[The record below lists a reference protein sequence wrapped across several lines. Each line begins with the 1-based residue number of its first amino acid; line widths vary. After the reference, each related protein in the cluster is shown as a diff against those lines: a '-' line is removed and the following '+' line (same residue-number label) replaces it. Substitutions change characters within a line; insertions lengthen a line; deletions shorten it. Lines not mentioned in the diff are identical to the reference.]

1 MYNLNQRSLQCQNR
15 RNRYPLKISA
25 KLAMKFPANLDNCN
39 QYSSLFRQI
48 PWVLRGF
55 YYVTYTVDMPMLKCN
70 TIFLH
75 GIKSTS
81 IENYIKICNSPL
93 TKSGHFGI
101 SLALGYVDVMRTMN
115 NISNFF
121 REKIE
126 HVQSTPHSN

>member
-1 MYNLNQRSLQCQNR
+1 
-15 RNRYPLKISA
+15 
-25 KLAMKFPANLDNCN
+25 MKFPANLDNCN

-48 PWVLRGF
+48 PWVIRGF

-121 REKIE
+121 PEKID
-126 HVQSTPHSN
+126 HVKSTSHSNHDFGISQ